1 MNVLLLGS
9 GGRENAIAW
18 SIKKNSKLK
27 KLYIAPGNYGTSLLG
42 TNIKVDISDF
52 NEIKNF
58 IIEKNISL
66 LIVGPEQPIVDGI
79 YNYLRSFFNSDE
91 LIIIA
96 PSKLGGALEGS
107 KKVCKGIY
115 G

>member
-42 TNIKVDISDF
+42 TNIKIDISANLREGESNMTF
-52 NEIKNF
+52 IFEIY
-58 IIEKNISL
+58 SL
-66 LIVGPEQPIVDGI
+66 LI
-79 YNYLRSFFNSDE
+79 N
-91 LIIIA
+91 
-96 PSKLGGALEGS
+96 
-107 KKVCKGIY
+107 
-115 G
+115 